1 MANETTIKITASADG
16 KNYSLE
22 IVEAEAKT
30 GDRID
35 QKTAQM
41 IKKMDD
47 MMRDPQFMQAY
58 QQMAKQQQMGRF
70 GNSMPLVTGW

>member
-58 QQMAKQQQMGRF
+58 QQMARQQQASRY
-70 GNSMPLVTGW
+70 NNPMPLVTGW

>member
-1 MANETTIKITASADG
+1 MANETTIKIVASADG
-16 KNYSLE
+16 KSYTLE

-35 QKTAQM
+35 QRTAQM

-47 MMRDPQFMQAY
+47 IMRDPQFMQAY
-58 QQMAKQQQMGRF
+58 QQMARQQQSGRF
-70 GNSMPLVTGW
+70 GSQMPLITGW

>member
-35 QKTAQM
+35 QRTAQM

-47 MMRDPQFMQAY
+47 MMRDPNFMQAY
-58 QQMAKQQQMGRF
+58 QQMARQQQSSRF
-70 GNSMPLVTGW
+70 GGPMPLITGW

>member
-1 MANETTIKITASADG
+1 MANETTIKITPSADG
-16 KNYSLE
+16 KSYSLE

-35 QKTAQM
+35 QRTAQM

-58 QQMAKQQQMGRF
+58 QQMARQQQAGRF
-70 GNSMPLVTGW
+70 NNPMPLITSW

>member
-1 MANETTIKITASADG
+1 MANETTIKIVASADG

-35 QKTAQM
+35 QRTAQM

-47 MMRDPQFMQAY
+47 IMRDPQFMQAY
-58 QQMAKQQQMGRF
+58 QQMARQQQSGRF
-70 GNSMPLVTGW
+70 GSPMPLITGW

>member
-1 MANETTIKITASADG
+1 MANETTIKIVASADG

-35 QKTAQM
+35 QRTAQM

-58 QQMAKQQQMGRF
+58 QQMARQQQSDRF
-70 GNSMPLVTGW
+70 GGPIPLITGW

>member
-1 MANETTIKITASADG
+1 MANETTIKIVASADG

-35 QKTAQM
+35 QRTAQM

-47 MMRDPQFMQAY
+47 MMRDPQFIQAY
-58 QQMAKQQQMGRF
+58 QSMARQQQAGRF
-70 GNSMPLVTGW
+70 GGPMPLITSW